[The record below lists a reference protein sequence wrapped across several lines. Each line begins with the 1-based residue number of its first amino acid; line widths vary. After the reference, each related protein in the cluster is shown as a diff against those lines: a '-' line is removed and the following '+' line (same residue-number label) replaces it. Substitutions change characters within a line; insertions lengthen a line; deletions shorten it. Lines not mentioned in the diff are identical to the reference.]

1 MGSAL
6 GIGGTADTSWGHR
19 SPHGQIVQTIERQG
33 EFASPTNVGRAAA
46 PNGGAEVKRRDRL
59 RYIRPMQTPT
69 PETQQVFAPGILDG
83 QVAIVTG
90 GGSGIGLATAR
101 ELVRL
106 GARVTICGRTE
117 AKLEAARVAL
127 EAAAPALDSSG
138 TRVEG
143 PRVLALACDI
153 REPAQVEAMTRATL
167 AAWGRIDIVVNN
179 AGGQF
184 PSPAQHISPNGFLAV
199 VKNNLVGTFHVC
211 REVANQWM
219 IAHGGGRVI
228 NVIANIYRGFPG
240 MAHTGAARAGVE
252 NLTMSLAVEWSQFGI
267 LVNAVAPGI
276 ILSSGTSQ
284 YPPQLLER
292 GIAQTPLKRAGTVEE
307 VAASIV
313 FLASPAAQFI
323 TGATLRIDGGQA
335 LWGNLWELP

>member
-1 MGSAL
+1 METPSADSQR
-6 GIGGTADTSWGHR
+6 I
-19 SPHGQIVQTIERQG
+19 
-33 EFASPTNVGRAAA
+33 
-46 PNGGAEVKRRDRL
+46 
-59 RYIRPMQTPT
+59 
-69 PETQQVFAPGILDG
+69 FAPDILRD
-83 QVAIVTG
+83 QVAIITG

-101 ELVRL
+101 EMARL
-106 GARVTICGRTE
+106 GARIAICGRKPD
-117 AKLEAARVAL
+117 KL
-127 EAAAPALDSSG
+127 AAAAAELRAISG
-138 TRVEG
+138 DDA
-143 PRVLALACDI
+143 RVLAEPCDI
-153 REPAQVEAMTRATL
+153 REPAQVEAFIKAAMTAF
-167 AAWGRIDIVVNN
+167 GGIDIVVNN

-199 VKNNLVGTFHVC
+199 IKNNLVGTFHVS
-211 REVANQWM
+211 REVANQAM
-219 IAHGGGRVI
+219 IPARRGRII

-252 NLTMSLAVEWSQFGI
+252 NLTMSLAVEWAQFGI

-276 ILSSGTSQ
+276 ILSSGTTQ

-313 FLASPAAQFI
+313 FLASPGAAFI

-335 LWGNLWELP
+335 LWGNLWEIV